1 MIRKWLLT
9 GITAGALV
17 AGLVGCQEQQQPPA
31 PKAGTKKAATAA
43 KPATPAKPGTKAKPA
58 TGTQAK
64 PRATPGHLPT
74 ARPETFG
81 FRPPTR

>member
-9 GITAGALV
+9 VIAAGALV

-43 KPATPAKPGTKAKPA
+43 KPGTPAKPGTKAKPA
-58 TGTQAK
+58 PGTKAK
-64 PRATPGHLPT
+64 PSTGPA
-74 ARPETFG
+74 AKK
-81 FRPPTR
+81 